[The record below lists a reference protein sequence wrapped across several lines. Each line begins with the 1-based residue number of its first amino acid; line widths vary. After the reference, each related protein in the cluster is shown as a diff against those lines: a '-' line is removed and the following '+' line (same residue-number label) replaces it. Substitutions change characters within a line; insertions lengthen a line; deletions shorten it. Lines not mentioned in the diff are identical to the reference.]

1 SRLLTGILTG
11 TERWNGCGDTPFE
24 DGRSGKPPS
33 GTLEAEA
40 ERLGADGLANR
51 IGVARIKT
59 SNAQLEMIS
68 QTGATPLTDLRIG
81 EPRCRERNRRWR
93 KSHQTKT

>member
-1 SRLLTGILTG
+1 MLTGILTG
-11 TERWNGCGDTPFE
+11 IERWSGGGDTPFE

-33 GTLEAEA
+33 GTFEAEA

-68 QTGATPLTDLRIG
+68 QAGATPL
-81 EPRCRERNRRWR
+81 
-93 KSHQTKT
+93 KSKDMSLVAGDVTGGGGKATKQKT

>member
-1 SRLLTGILTG
+1 LLTGILTG
-11 TERWNGCGDTPFE
+11 IERWNGGGDTPFE

-33 GTLEAEA
+33 GTLGTEA

-59 SNAQLEMIS
+59 GNAQMEMIGHA
-68 QTGATPLTDLRIG
+68 GATPLKSQDLSLVAG
-81 EPRCRERNRRWR
+81 DVTGGGG
-93 KSHQTKT
+93 KATKQKT

>member
-1 SRLLTGILTG
+1 VVTHRSK
-11 TERWNGCGDTPFE
+11 

-33 GTLEAEA
+33 ETLEAEA

-68 QTGATPLTDLRIG
+68 QTGATPLTVFG
-81 EPRCRERNRRWR
+81 
-93 KSHQTKT
+93 Q